1 MCREKWT
8 MLELENSKERS
19 GKCLQG
25 EKKLLLLKSLLYCN
39 LSAILSL
46 LILPAQANTTWQ

>member
-19 GKCLQG
+19 GKCLLG
-25 EKKLLLLKSLLYCN
+25 EKKLLLLKSLLYGN

-46 LILPAQANTTWQ
+46 LILPAQVNTAWQ